1 MPLSTAQVESRTQF
15 SPLPQDVEQ
24 GHNQIQVNDRHI
36 VLEPYEERVDW
47 DALVIMLRLVMI
59 GMLLVGFSLRQRE
72 LYEPTFDPV
81 APKFFLDSF
90 HIPHLKVSEGE
101 VSSTWDV
108 ALTISNVMNYSNVNI
123 LKLEA
128 KVSYGENETLAV
140 ITLSMPK
147 YTLESDVLL
156 LDEEETKRVHLK
168 LSTTGWEEN
177 QPIVDDNVV
186 QAIAKD
192 VQRGVTRFSLH
203 MMVTGE
209 VGLGDGL
216 VAIFAMY
223 PKCSNLEVKFVAGD
237 QLGEAA
243 YMIDR
248 KPRECVGLIEWG
260 PVKES
265 I

>member
-1 MPLSTAQVESRTQF
+1 M
-15 SPLPQDVEQ
+15 
-24 GHNQIQVNDRHI
+24 
-36 VLEPYEERVDW
+36 
-47 DALVIMLRLVMI
+47 
-59 GMLLVGFSLRQRE
+59 
-72 LYEPTFDPV
+72 
-81 APKFFLDSF
+81 
-90 HIPHLKVSEGE
+90 
-101 VSSTWDV
+101 
-108 ALTISNVMNYSNVNI
+108 
-123 LKLEA
+123 
-128 KVSYGENETLAV
+128 
-140 ITLSMPK
+140 
-147 YTLESDVLL
+147 
-156 LDEEETKRVHLK
+156 HLK